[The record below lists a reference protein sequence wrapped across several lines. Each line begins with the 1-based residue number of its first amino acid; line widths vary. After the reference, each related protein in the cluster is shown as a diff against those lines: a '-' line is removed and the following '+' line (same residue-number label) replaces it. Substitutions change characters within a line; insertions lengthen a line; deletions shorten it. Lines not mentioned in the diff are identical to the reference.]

1 MAQYFLHL
9 RIIFGLFSSIK
20 AAIQSTDWINFFN
33 TSTSSKNEAIL
44 YVAQMIENIKF
55 RNYSDKFINMVEED
69 KKRIRTSQCVFIP
82 ADKTRNMDEMSAPA
96 YNKLVAENVAKTY
109 KLQMQT
115 PQKTSTPN
123 SRTSPPI

>member
-1 MAQYFLHL
+1 
-9 RIIFGLFSSIK
+9 
-20 AAIQSTDWINFFN
+20 
-33 TSTSSKNEAIL
+33 
-44 YVAQMIENIKF
+44 MIENIKF

-109 KLQMQT
+109 KLQMQA
-115 PQKTSTPN
+115 PQKHQHRTQGHRLPSKNAMRIEPMAETPAFI
-123 SRTSPPI
+123 SLK